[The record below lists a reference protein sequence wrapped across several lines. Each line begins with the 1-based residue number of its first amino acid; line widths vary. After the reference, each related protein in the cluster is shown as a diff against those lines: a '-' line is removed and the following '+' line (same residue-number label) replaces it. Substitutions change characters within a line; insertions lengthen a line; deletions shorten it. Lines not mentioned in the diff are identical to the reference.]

1 MPKAQE
7 KNFEKAIAELEE
19 IVSSLETGEFT
30 LDEALKQFEKG
41 IALVRFLNQKLEQ
54 SETKVQKLL
63 EQADGDFRLKEI
75 DSDILSK

>member
-7 KNFEKAIAELEE
+7 KNFEKAIAGLEE